1 MEYCWEKD
9 GFFLRSARNEE
20 AEAYYAENFSP
31 LDAEVA
37 RLTGSKTQFTREE
50 IIAYFRRFETQE
62 NGYLFLLHD
71 PSGRII
77 GESVIN
83 EIDRE
88 IMCANFRIAMF
99 RPDFRGRG
107 LGTWVTKR
115 TRDFAFEVLMLHR
128 LELNV
133 FSFNPCAQ
141 RVYEKAGFRIE
152 GIRRDAIRDGDT
164 YADDILMALLEG
176 EWRTLPAASEVN
188 NISCF
193 SA

>member
-9 GFFLRSARNEE
+9 GFFLRSARSEE
-20 AEAYYAENFSP
+20 AEAYYTENFSP
-31 LDAEVA
+31 LDAETA
-37 RLTGSKTQFTREE
+37 RLTGSKMLFTREE
-50 IIAYFRRFETQE
+50 IITYFRRFENHE

-71 PSGRII
+71 PSGKII

-99 RPDFRGRG
+99 RADFRGRG
-107 LGTWVTKR
+107 LGTWVTKC

-133 FSFNPCAQ
+133 FSFNPRAQ
-141 RVYEKAGFRIE
+141 RVYEKAGFRVE
-152 GIRRDAIRDGDT
+152 EIRRDAVRDGDA
-164 YADDILMALLEG
+164 YADDILMALLGG
-176 EWRTLPAASEVN
+176 EWRTLSPAAD
-188 NISCF
+188 F
-193 SA
+193 